1 MALMM
6 FATLVAYFLLL
17 LLISRHTSRK
27 HNDND
32 AFFRASRRSPWW
44 MVGFGMIG
52 ASISGVSFI
61 SVPGWVASTG
71 MTYLQMCAGFFFG
84 YLVVAFVLLP
94 LYYRLKLTSIYSYL
108 ESRFGPHTHRTG
120 AFFFILSKLTG
131 AAARLFLVCLVL
143 QQFIIPTHSDSL
155 PVFILLAAAVLT
167 LIWLYTRHS
176 GLFSIVR
183 TDALQTL
190 CLLLALVGMLFM
202 AANTLHLNFFET
214 VDTIRQSDYSQIFCW
229 DATSKQNF
237 WRQFLS
243 GIFIVIVM
251 TGLDQDMMQKNLTCR
266 NLREAQKNMCAYGA
280 CFLPVNLLL
289 LALGI
294 LLYTL
299 CAARGIQP
307 PSSGDALLPMLV
319 SSGALG
325 FFFVIPFCIS
335 IVAAAFSSADSAI
348 TSLTT
353 SVCIDL
359 LHLEDR
365 VNDAERQRKI
375 RRRIHLS
382 MCLAFL
388 LCIIIFRALNDT
400 SVINAIYVMASYT
413 YGPLLG
419 LYAFGLFTRQA
430 ASDFRV
436 PYVCIAAPL
445 ICALLDWGAPR
456 WWQYTFGYELL
467 MLNGLITFVG
477 LLVFCRKRQGTF

>member
-1 MALMM
+1 MM

-94 LYYRLKLTSIYSYL
+94 LYYRLRLTSIYSYL

-202 AANTLHLNFFET
+202 AANTLHLDFSET

-243 GIFIVIVM
+243 GIF
-251 TGLDQDMMQKNLTCR
+251 GW
-266 NLREAQKNMCAYGA
+266 
-280 CFLPVNLLL
+280 
-289 LALGI
+289 
-294 LLYTL
+294 LY
-299 CAARGIQP
+299 
-307 PSSGDALLPMLV
+307 
-319 SSGALG
+319 
-325 FFFVIPFCIS
+325 S
-335 IVAAAFSSADSAI
+335 IFY
-348 TSLTT
+348 
-353 SVCIDL
+353 
-359 LHLEDR
+359 
-365 VNDAERQRKI
+365 K
-375 RRRIHLS
+375 
-382 MCLAFL
+382 
-388 LCIIIFRALNDT
+388 
-400 SVINAIYVMASYT
+400 
-413 YGPLLG
+413 
-419 LYAFGLFTRQA
+419 
-430 ASDFRV
+430 
-436 PYVCIAAPL
+436 
-445 ICALLDWGAPR
+445 
-456 WWQYTFGYELL
+456 YE
-467 MLNGLITFVG
+467 
-477 LLVFCRKRQGTF
+477 